1 MLAKTEARS
10 GGRVAAK
17 TARSVLTCS
26 TNASLVAT
34 SETSTKS
41 HGWVSPTLGAA
52 WAADSIRSRAS
63 GSIGAPV
70 NWPRTSRRRWIA
82 S

>member
-1 MLAKTEARS
+1 MPAKTEARS
-10 GGRVAAK
+10 GGSEAAK
-17 TARSVLTCS
+17 TSRSVLMCS
-26 TNASLVAT
+26 TKASLVAT

-52 WAADSIRSRAS
+52 WAAASTRSSAS